1 MEHAQYVT
9 SRSFPWRTAA
19 IVVGAIA
26 AAELVALALIGG
38 TRVAHLVRPA
48 AHATATATATAAKAA
63 KAPATPAHH
72 PTPTAATPAA
82 PPAHPIWPRT
92 RVAVLVLNGNGIS
105 GAAAAEADRIRALGY
120 RVPAATN
127 APYHD
132 YSRSMILFKPGFHP
146 EARRLAHDAHI
157 RLVAP
162 LDGIRTS
169 QLRGSKLVVILGGS

>member
-1 MEHAQYVT
+1 MEHAPYIT
-9 SRSFPWRTAA
+9 SRSFPWRTTT
-19 IVVGAIA
+19 IVVGVIA

-38 TRVAHLVRPA
+38 TRVAHLVRPV
-48 AHATATATATAAKAA
+48 AHAATPAVKTAAK
-63 KAPATPAHH
+63 TPAAPVHH
-72 PTPTAATPAA
+72 AAATPAA
-82 PPAHPIWPRT
+82 PPAHPIWPRA

-105 GAAAAEADRIRALGY
+105 GAAAAEASRIRALGY

-157 RLVAP
+157 GLVAP

>member
-1 MEHAQYVT
+1 VEHAPYIT
-9 SRSFPWRTAA
+9 SRSFPWRTAT

-38 TRVAHLVRPA
+38 THIAHLVRPA
-48 AHATATATATAAKAA
+48 AHTTAATAAKSAPA
-63 KAPATPAHH
+63 KHAATPATHVK
-72 PTPTAATPAA
+72 TPAA
-82 PPAHPIWPRT
+82 PPAHPIWPRS
-92 RVAVLVLNGNGIS
+92 RVAVLVLNGNGVS
-105 GAAAAEADRIRALGY
+105 GAAAAEASRIRILGY

-132 YSRSMILFKPGFHP
+132 YSRSMILFKPGFHT

-157 RLVAP
+157 GLVAP
-162 LDGIRTS
+162 IDGIRTA

>member
-1 MEHAQYVT
+1 MEHAPFIT
-9 SRSFPWRTAA
+9 SRSFPWRTAT

-38 TRVAHLVRPA
+38 TRAAHLVRPA
-48 AHATATATATAAKAA
+48 GHAAAPAAKTKVAA
-63 KAPATPAHH
+63 SPAWRA
-72 PTPTAATPAA
+72 AATVATHSA
-82 PPAHPIWPRT
+82 PPAHPIWPRA

-105 GAAAAEADRIRALGY
+105 GAAAAEASRIRALGY

-132 YSRSMILFKPGFHP
+132 YSRSMILFRPGFHP

-157 RLVAP
+157 GLVAP
-162 LDGIRTS
+162 VDGMRTA